1 MVIHPSLV
9 LISFWVFTGAEM
21 RVGEVCSRGGKV
33 PLAKRVGRCM
43 FEVANL
49 LCLFRACMYTRTDW
63 HLSMKRLTHDVCKFF
78 RKLTSGPVCTI
89 DG

>member
-1 MVIHPSLV
+1 
-9 LISFWVFTGAEM
+9 M

-49 LCLFRACMYTRTDW
+49 LCLFRACMSYRVVTKISSCWVNTTSRRGIKWPGISFGSIFLLFSDKSRRGP
-63 HLSMKRLTHDVCKFF
+63 LS
-78 RKLTSGPVCTI
+78 
-89 DG
+89 